1 MCSWCWAFKPTWD
14 KVKLKLPK
22 YVKIEYLLGGLASDN
37 DNPMPEETRRHV
49 IDSWKK
55 IQRVVPETVFN
66 FNFWSSNV
74 PKRSTYMSCRAVISA
89 RLQNNNF
96 EIPMIEE
103 VQLAYYL
110 KAQNPS
116 NKNVLIGIA
125 EEIGLNVKRFKEDL
139 NSTKVNNTLKNE
151 IKLSRMLP
159 INGFP
164 SLVLVKNSQFISIE
178 INYLDDNYIISQ
190 IIA

>member
-1 MCSWCWAFKPTWD
+1 
-14 KVKLKLPK
+14 
-22 YVKIEYLLGGLASDN
+22 
-37 DNPMPEETRRHV
+37 
-49 IDSWKK
+49 
-55 IQRVVPETVFN
+55 
-66 FNFWSSNV
+66 
-74 PKRSTYMSCRAVISA
+74 MSCRAVISA

-164 SLVLVKNSQFISIE
+164 SLVLVKNGQFISIE